1 VTFSKIAVLLVF
13 AQVTAF
19 CADTLFF
26 AWHGKEIPDALTAG
40 FYSWVTLEIGLLTA
54 LKFNDRK
61 RKSEK
66 DLEKENEE
74 LRERLAEVSKAS
86 RKTVRAAERA
96 QDALN
101 KK

>member
-1 VTFSKIAVLLVF
+1 MTFSKISVLLVF

-19 CADTLFF
+19 GAATLLFT
-26 AWHGKEIPDALTAG
+26 WYGKEIPDALTAG
-40 FYSWVTLEIGLLTA
+40 FYSWVALEIGLLTA

-61 RKSEK
+61 WKPEK
-66 DLEKENEE
+66 DLEKENDE
-74 LRERLAEVSKAS
+74 LRGQLAEAGKAS
-86 RKTVRAAERA
+86 RRTVRAAERA